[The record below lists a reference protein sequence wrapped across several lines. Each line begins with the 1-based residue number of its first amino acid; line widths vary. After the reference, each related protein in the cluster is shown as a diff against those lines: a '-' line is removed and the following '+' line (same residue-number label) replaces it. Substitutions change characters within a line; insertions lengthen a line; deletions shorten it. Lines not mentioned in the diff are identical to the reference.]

1 MWLIALKSL
10 AGTSR
15 LAVSQDRFVRQKCSD
30 TPAPCVSPD
39 PQGSCA
45 VPFVSADRAAVA
57 TQSRCRDG
65 QEPALVR
72 RIGASGCQASPQN
85 SNWTDH
91 QGISKIYGANAPQ
104 LHPILKKYG
113 ANAPQL
119 RPIFLKLESSTA
131 NLFRDTLPVSPS
143 PQPRVPRP
151 AGTLPYAYSS
161 PARQSSHAPPG
172 THEL

>member
-15 LAVSQDRFVRQKCSD
+15 LAVSPDRFVRQKCSD
-30 TPAPCVSPD
+30 TPSPCVSPD

-104 LHPILKKYG
+104 LR
-113 ANAPQL
+113 A
-119 RPIFLKLESSTA
+119 IFLKLESSTA

-143 PQPRVPRP
+143 PQPRAPRP

-161 PARQSSHAPPG
+161 PAHQSSHAPPC
-172 THEL
+172 THGL

>member
-15 LAVSQDRFVRQKCSD
+15 LAVSPDRFVRQKCSD
-30 TPAPCVSPD
+30 TPSPCVSPD

-72 RIGASGCQASPQN
+72 RIGASIAPCRETYKSLSFYASVL
-85 SNWTDH
+85 SYIKDIE
-91 QGISKIYGANAPQ
+91 GYG
-104 LHPILKKYG
+104 
-113 ANAPQL
+113 
-119 RPIFLKLESSTA
+119 
-131 NLFRDTLPVSPS
+131 
-143 PQPRVPRP
+143 
-151 AGTLPYAYSS
+151 
-161 PARQSSHAPPG
+161 
-172 THEL
+172 

>member
-15 LAVSQDRFVRQKCSD
+15 LAVSPDRFVRKKCSD
-30 TPAPCVSPD
+30 TPSPCVSPD

-57 TQSRCRDG
+57 AQQRCRDG

-72 RIGASGCQASPQN
+72 RISASGCQAPPQH

-91 QGISKIYGANAPQ
+91 YI
-104 LHPILKKYG
+104 PITG
-113 ANAPQL
+113 GSGSVGSFML
-119 RPIFLKLESSTA
+119 RPTTFNFLASHSSA
-131 NLFRDTLPVSPS
+131 
-143 PQPRVPRP
+143 
-151 AGTLPYAYSS
+151 
-161 PARQSSHAPPG
+161 
-172 THEL
+172 

>member
-15 LAVSQDRFVRQKCSD
+15 LAVSPDRFVRQKCSD
-30 TPAPCVSPD
+30 TPSPCVSPD

-104 LHPILKKYG
+104 LR
-113 ANAPQL
+113 A
-119 RPIFLKLESSTA
+119 IFLKLESSTA
-131 NLFRDTLPVSPS
+131 NL
-143 PQPRVPRP
+143 
-151 AGTLPYAYSS
+151 
-161 PARQSSHAPPG
+161 
-172 THEL
+172 

>member
-15 LAVSQDRFVRQKCSD
+15 LAVSPDRFVRQKCSD
-30 TPAPCVSPD
+30 TPSPCVSPD

-72 RIGASGCQASPQN
+72 RIGASIAPVE
-85 SNWTDH
+85 DH
-91 QGISKIYGANAPQ
+91 
-104 LHPILKKYG
+104 
-113 ANAPQL
+113 
-119 RPIFLKLESSTA
+119 
-131 NLFRDTLPVSPS
+131 
-143 PQPRVPRP
+143 PQPPISGYNRLQVIP
-151 AGTLPYAYSS
+151 T
-161 PARQSSHAPPG
+161 
-172 THEL
+172 